1 MTMPEHQYFKFKW
14 KSHTFVILP
23 NVFKPVMGRRKLLDD
38 VVDFDESFFV
48 GCCRNSILRRVELER
63 HVNREGECI
72 NV

>member
-38 VVDFDESFFV
+38 IVDFDESFFV
-48 GCCRNSILRRVELER
+48 GCC
-63 HVNREGECI
+63 
-72 NV
+72 